1 MVIPFM
7 QLRYDICNVNSG
19 LSFQKLILLDQDND
33 MHKSRQIYWIKL
45 LFHLSK
51 HIDSRICNGGCHSL
65 QVAHWAK
72 STARALGC
80 SESSIR
86 NTYWAALFH
95 DIGKISV
102 PSKVLSKAGP
112 LTSREWDVMK
122 LHPTVGSNIIRSLD
136 LISNVASIIYAHQ
149 EKYDGSGYPEG
160 LAGEQIPLEARILSV
175 VDAYEA
181 MTNERAYSRARSPV
195 EARQEL
201 CRFRGRQFD
210 PIVVNEF
217 LKVLDSGSTHGN
229 GCRSFDLE
237 NKKTSVPTG
246 TKDFSAVPPW
256 LPKIE

>member
-1 MVIPFM
+1 M
-7 QLRYDICNVNSG
+7 Q
-19 LSFQKLILLDQDND
+19 
-33 MHKSRQIYWIKL
+33 KSRQIYWIKL
-45 LFHLSK
+45 LYHLSK
-51 HIDSRICNGGCHSL
+51 HIDSRISQGGCHSL

-72 STARALGC
+72 ATALALGC
-80 SESSIR
+80 TEPSIR

-102 PSKVLSKAGP
+102 PTKVLSKAGP

-122 LHPTVGSNIIRSLD
+122 LHPMVGCNIIRSLD

-149 EKYDGSGYPEG
+149 EKYDGTGYPEG

-181 MTNERAYSRARSPV
+181 MTNERAYSRARSPL
-195 EARQEL
+195 EAKQEL

-210 PIVVNEF
+210 PQVVNVF
-217 LKVLDSGSTHGN
+217 LKVLEAGSHSGN
-229 GCRSFDLE
+229 GYRSFEAE
-237 NKKTSVPTG
+237 NKKPSIPTG